1 MARPF
6 LKWAG
11 GKAKLAPLVAERA
24 PERIGRYHEPF
35 LGGGAV
41 FFALRE
47 AGRIADAALA
57 DGNADLIGTW
67 RAVRDDVEGVI
78 AALEPLA
85 ARYLNTEQL
94 QQAFAY
100 YKVRDDLRPRLPVAW
115 AARLLFLNKTCFN
128 GLYRVNRRGRFN
140 VPHGR
145 YEQPAILDAERLRDA
160 SRALAGVE
168 LCAEDF
174 ERACARAEPGDFV
187 YLDPP
192 YQPLSAT
199 SAFTQYTGADFGFAD
214 QQRLRDAF
222 DALTE
227 RGVPALLSNSAHPDI
242 ENLYRGYAI
251 ERVPMGRSINSNGAG
266 RKPIDELLVSN
277 IERVAGAS
285 GAQSSRCIPE
295 MNSRSP
301 NASRMASPS
310 ASASSSPAHRSG
322 RMGTMAPP

>member
-47 AGRIADAALA
+47 AGRIARAALA
-57 DGNADLIGTW
+57 DGNADLIGAW

-85 ARYLNTEQL
+85 ARYLETEPL
-94 QQAFAY
+94 KRAFVYSA
-100 YKVRDDLRPRLPVAW
+100 VRDQRPRLPARK

-128 GLYRVNRRGRFN
+128 GLYRVNRKGRFN

-145 YEQPAILDAERLRDA
+145 YGQPAILDAERLRDA
-160 SRALAGVE
+160 SHALAGAE
-168 LCAEDF
+168 LRAEDF
-174 ERACARAEPGDFV
+174 EAACARAEPGDFV

-199 SAFTQYTGADFGFAD
+199 SAFTQYTSADFGFAD

-222 DALTE
+222 DGLTE

-242 ENLYRGYAI
+242 EALYRGYAI

-266 RKPIDELLVSN
+266 RKPIDELLIGN
-277 IERVAGAS
+277 AERIARAD
-285 GAQSSRCIPE
+285 GAQSRRCMPE
-295 MNSRSP
+295 MNSRSLSAP
-301 NASRMASPS
+301 RMASPS
-310 ASASSSPAHRSG
+310 ASAPSSPAHHSER
-322 RMGTMAPP
+322 RGTTAAP

>member
-24 PERIGRYHEPF
+24 PERIRRYHEPF
-35 LGGGAV
+35 LGGGAI

-47 AGRIADAALA
+47 AGRIDAAALA
-57 DGNADLIGTW
+57 DGNTELIETW
-67 RAVRDDVEGVI
+67 RAVRDDVDGVI
-78 AALEPLA
+78 ATLEPLA
-85 ARYLNTEQL
+85 ARYLRTDWMKR
-94 QQAFAY
+94 AFVY
-100 YKVRDDLRPRLPVAW
+100 SDIRDQRPRLPARK

-128 GLYRVNRRGRFN
+128 GLYRVNRKGRFN

-160 SRALAGVE
+160 SRALAGAE
-168 LCAEDF
+168 LRAEDF

-214 QQRLRDAF
+214 QQRLRAAF

-242 ENLYRGYAI
+242 EELYRGYAI

-277 IERVAGAS
+277 LGRVARAG
-285 GAQSSRCIPE
+285 GAQSSRCMPE
-295 MNSRSP
+295 TNSRSSSAP
-301 NASRMASPS
+301 RMASPS
-310 ASASSSPAHRSG
+310 ASAPSSPAHQSGRSG
-322 RMGTMAPP
+322 TTAAP

>member
-47 AGRIADAALA
+47 VGRITDATLA
-57 DGNADLIGTW
+57 DGNPDLIETW
-67 RAVRDDVEGVI
+67 RTVRDDVEGVI
-78 AALEPLA
+78 GALEPLA
-85 ARYLNTEQL
+85 ARYLGTEPL
-94 QQAFAY
+94 RRAFVY
-100 YKVRDDLRPRLPVAW
+100 SEVRDQRPRLPARK
-115 AARLLFLNKTCFN
+115 AARLIFLNKTCFN
-128 GLYRVNRRGRFN
+128 GLYRVNRKGRFN

-160 SRALAGVE
+160 SRALAGTE
-168 LCAEDF
+168 LRAGDF
-174 ERACARAEPGDFV
+174 EAACARAEPGGFV

-199 SAFTQYTGADFGFAD
+199 SAFTQYTSADFGFAD
-214 QQRLRDAF
+214 QRRLRDAF
-222 DALTE
+222 DGLTE

-242 ENLYRGYAI
+242 EALYRGYAI

-266 RKPIDELLVSN
+266 RKPIDELLIGN
-277 IERVAGAS
+277 IERIARAGS
-285 GAQSSRCIPE
+285 AQSSRCIPE
-295 MNSRSP
+295 TNSRSSSAP
-301 NASRMASPS
+301 RMASPS
-310 ASASSSPAHRSG
+310 ASASSSPAHQSG
-322 RMGTMAPP
+322 RRGTTAAP